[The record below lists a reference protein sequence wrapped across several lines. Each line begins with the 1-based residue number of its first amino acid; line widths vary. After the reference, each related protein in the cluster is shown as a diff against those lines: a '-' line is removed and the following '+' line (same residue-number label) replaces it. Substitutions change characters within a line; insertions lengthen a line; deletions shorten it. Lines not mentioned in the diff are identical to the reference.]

1 MIKRYSILCA
11 FFACFAAPVLVHAN
25 TASLAPKPEHGMSTV
40 LITKFIDNFHYKE
53 TKLGDA
59 ESKAILEQYLKVLDP
74 NRSFFTAKDIALFN
88 QYETLLDDSLLKGDL
103 GPAFAIFELFS
114 QRRIE
119 RAEFAL
125 MRLEQPFDF
134 SVDEDYQFDRREAAW
149 ADNNKALDEI
159 WRKRVKNDVLSLLLA
174 NKEESE
180 LKKTLRSR
188 YERLKNRSSQYH
200 AEDTYE
206 FFINAYLTQVEPH
219 TAYFSPRTSENF
231 DINMSLSLEGIG
243 AVLQTVDEHT
253 VVRRIIP
260 GGPADLSGQ
269 LHADDRI
276 VGVAQGAEGELT
288 DVVGW
293 RLDDVVDLI
302 RGPKDSVVQ
311 LAILPKEKG
320 LSGPSQTI
328 SIVRNKIKLEE
339 QQAKKSIID
348 LGGESTPQRIGV
360 ITIPTF
366 YMDFAA
372 AQRGDKDYRS
382 TTRDTQVLINEL
394 MAEGVDGIVVDLR
407 GNGGGSLSEAVSLT
421 GLFIKS
427 GPVVQVQENSGDL
440 KVYRDEDDKTIY
452 SGPLAVLV
460 DRSSAS
466 ASEIFAG
473 AIQDYRRGII
483 VGEPTFGKG
492 TVQSVIDLN
501 RYVDIKTTLGRLKL
515 TIAQFFRV
523 NGESTQHRG
532 VIPDVIFPTA
542 EHSDDHGE
550 RSLDNALPWAQ
561 IKAAAY
567 NVHQNAKPKLTDV
580 ISNHQQRVKNNEG
593 FRFLLSQADLRRANV
608 DKKVV
613 SLRKDERKKERDAL
627 EKENRDRLNQFRI
640 SVDLEPIEADE
651 DEDRADSDD
660 DRSDK
665 EFADAVDM
673 IELKETAAILG
684 ELIRLYHTGQE
695 KHLISQ
701 RANFQ
706 K

>member
-1 MIKRYSILCA
+1 
-11 FFACFAAPVLVHAN
+11 
-25 TASLAPKPEHGMSTV
+25 MSTV
-40 LITKFIDNFHYKE
+40 LITKFIDSFHYKE
-53 TKLGDA
+53 TALGDA
-59 ESKAILEQYLKVLDP
+59 ESKKIFEQYLKVLDP
-74 NRSFFTAKDIALFN
+74 NRSFFTAEDIALFN
-88 QYETLLDDSLLKGDL
+88 RYETLLDDSLLKGDL

-114 QRRIE
+114 QRRVE

-125 MRLEQPFDF
+125 ERLEQPFDF
-134 SVDEDYQFDRREAAW
+134 GLDEAYHFDRREAAW
-149 ADNNKALDEI
+149 AKDVDELDEL

-188 YERLKNRSSQYH
+188 YERLKTRAYQYH

-253 VVRRIIP
+253 VVRRIVP
-260 GGPADLSGQ
+260 GGPADLSGL

-276 VGVAQGAEGELT
+276 VGVAQGMEGELI
-288 DVVGW
+288 DVIGW

-302 RGPKDSVVQ
+302 RGPKDSVVR
-311 LAILPKEKG
+311 LAVLPKEKG
-320 LSGPSQTI
+320 VSSPSQTI

-339 QQAKKSIID
+339 QQAKKSIIE
-348 LGGESTPQRIGV
+348 LGDEDSPQRIGV

-372 AQRGDKDYRS
+372 AQRGEKDYRS
-382 TTRDTQVLINEL
+382 TTRDTQVLIKEL
-394 MAEGVDGIVVDLR
+394 LAEEVDGIVVDLR

-440 KVYRDEDDKTIY
+440 KIYRDEDDKTVY

-473 AIQDYRRGII
+473 AIQDYRRGVI

-501 RYVDIKTTLGRLKL
+501 RYVDIKETLGRLKL

-532 VIPDVIFPTA
+532 VVPDVVFPTA
-542 EHSDDHGE
+542 ENSDEHGE

-561 IKAAAY
+561 IKAASY
-567 NVHQNAKPKLTDV
+567 NAHQNSKFILGDV
-580 ISNHQQRVKNNEG
+580 IKHHQQRVKNDEG
-593 FRFLLSQADLRRANV
+593 FRFLLAQADLRRANA
-608 DKKVV
+608 DKKVI
-613 SLRKDERKKERDAL
+613 SLLMEERKKERDTL
-627 EKENRDRLNQFRI
+627 EKDNRDRLNQFRV
-640 SVDLEPIEADE
+640 SVGLEPVKMDE
-651 DEDRADSDD
+651 GED
-660 DRSDK
+660 DRLASGDERNEK
-665 EFADAVDM
+665 AFADAVDM

-684 ELIRLYHTGQE
+684 ELISLYHKNQE

-701 RANFQ
+701 RPNS
-706 K
+706 